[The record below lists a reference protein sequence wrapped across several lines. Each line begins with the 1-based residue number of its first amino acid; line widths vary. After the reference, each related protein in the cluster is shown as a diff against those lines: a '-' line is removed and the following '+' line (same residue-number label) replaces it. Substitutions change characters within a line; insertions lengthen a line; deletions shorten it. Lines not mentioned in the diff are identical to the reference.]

1 MKILSKLLVVMLIL
15 TLIPLGVM
23 GYLALTQADSLGESA
38 TVNAEEMGEEVIF
51 KSTESME
58 SLGEQIIMQ
67 KAEAVAKQLEIY
79 IEENPSL
86 TVEELQN
93 DPEFNELAVQQVGE
107 TGYTAVHESE
117 SLINRF
123 HAQDKTV
130 NLDLHVLEEK
140 LPGFYSIL
148 EKNLGGNEAEGY
160 YDWEEPDG
168 SIKQKYM
175 YVAVADAQTADGV
188 TFSVAATTYIDEFS
202 QPVVE
207 IASEINSK
215 VSDTKTNI
223 DEATNNI
230 KATLLTSMLLTL
242 LVVIVVTILF
252 AHSLSTPIKK
262 LKTAA
267 DKVTMGEFDVKL
279 PEAKSKDE
287 VSELTASMEMLIT
300 AFKAKMGSSKKNS
313 GNKKK

>member
-93 DPEFNELAVQQVGE
+93 DPEFNELAVQPVGDS
-107 TGYTAVHESE
+107 GYTAITDVDT
-117 SLINRF
+117 LICRF

-140 LPGFYSIL
+140 LPGFFEVMSAS
-148 EKNLGGNEAEGY
+148 EGGQASSGY

-175 YVAVADAQTADGV
+175 YIAIVDAQTADGV

-202 QPVVE
+202 QPVME
-207 IASEINSK
+207 IENEIN
-215 VSDTKTNI
+215 TKIAETKANI
-223 DEATNNI
+223 NEATGKI
-230 KATLLTSMLLTL
+230 KSSLLTSILLTL
-242 LVVIVVTILF
+242 VIVVIVTILF
-252 AHSLSTPIKK
+252 ANSISRPIKK

-300 AFKAKMGSSKKNS
+300 AFKAKMGSSKE
-313 GNKKK
+313 KKK